1 MVVHASSTESP
12 EQLPRI
18 PSDPIERSHFR
29 GCLLGGAVGDALG
42 APVEFMSRA
51 EIRHKFGEDGIRDYF
66 PSYGRLGAITD
77 DTQMTLFTAEGV
89 LRAYVR
95 AATKGLCHPPSVIRY
110 AYLRWLHTQ
119 GEAPSEQ
126 AAHLDGWLIGHPE
139 LFSRRAPGQ
148 TCMSALQQSRGCE
161 AKNSSKGCGGVMRV
175 APVGML
181 AASLWNVRS
190 EPQQLARA
198 FELGVEAA
206 AITHG
211 HPTGQLP
218 AGVLAAMI
226 ALILAGISLR
236 EAAEQAK
243 QLLVQQADHAET
255 LNAIEH
261 AIALAEQDGAGGAAY
276 QSLAA
281 LGEGWVAEE
290 ALAISLYCALT
301 ALSFEEGVANAVNH
315 GGDSDSTGAIT
326 GNLLGAM
333 LGVEAIP
340 ERWLMPLELSDV
352 ITAMADDLA
361 TAGEWLLD
369 YDESVV
375 ESDFYWKRYPGG

>member
-1 MVVHASSTESP
+1 MATQAGFTTTP
-12 EQLPRI
+12 AQLPRI
-18 PSDPIERSHFR
+18 PADPIKRSHFR
-29 GCLLGGAVGDALG
+29 GSLLGGAVGDALG
-42 APVEFMSRA
+42 AQVEFMSLA
-51 EIRHKFGEDGIRDYF
+51 EIRRKFGEDGIRDYV
-66 PSYGRLGAITD
+66 PCYGRFGAITD
-77 DTQMTLFTAEGV
+77 DTQMTLFTAEGL

-95 AATKGLCHPPSVIRY
+95 AATKGLCHPPSVVRY

-119 GEAPSEQ
+119 GVVHPAQS
-126 AAHLDGWLIGHPE
+126 HCLDGWLIGHPE

-148 TCMSALQQSRGCE
+148 TCLSALQQSTGCE

-181 AASLWNVRS
+181 AASLWDVRS

-198 FELGVEAA
+198 FELGVETA

-218 AGVLAAMI
+218 AGVFAAMV
-226 ALILAGISLR
+226 ALILMGVFLR
-236 EAAEQAK
+236 EAVEQVK
-243 QLLVQQADHAET
+243 QLLVQQADHGET
-255 LNAIEH
+255 LSAIEH
-261 AIALAEQDGAGGAAY
+261 AIALAEQDGVGGANY
-276 QSLAA
+276 QSLAT

-301 ALSFEEGVANAVNH
+301 AHSFEEGVTFAVNH

-340 ERWLMPLELSDV
+340 ERWLKPLELSDV

-361 TAGEWLLD
+361 TVGEWLLD
-369 YDESVV
+369 DDDSLL